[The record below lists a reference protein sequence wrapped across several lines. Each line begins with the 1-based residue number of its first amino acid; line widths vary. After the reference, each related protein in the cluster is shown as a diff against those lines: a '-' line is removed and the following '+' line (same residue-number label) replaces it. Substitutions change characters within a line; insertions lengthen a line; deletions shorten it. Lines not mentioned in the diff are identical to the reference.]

1 MAKSVVPLVI
11 VLLASSLALSN
22 ANGIDKAN
30 NVFCQDKADGLYPDT
45 SDSHSFYHCS
55 NSLTYHKQCPAN
67 LVFNPAKNRCDWD
80 VVNSAFCQDKADGL
94 YPDPLDSHSFFQ
106 CSNSLTYHKQCPANL
121 VFNPAISVCDWPV
134 VNSAFCQDKADGMYA
149 DPSDSH
155 SFYHCSNCLTYH
167 KQCPA
172 NLVFN
177 PAKNICDWD
186 VVNSVFCQDKAD
198 GLYPDPLDSHSFYH
212 CSNSLTYH
220 KQCPANLVFNPAI
233 SVCDWPGTYGN
244 VAAATTQATTKS
256 VVNSV
261 FCQDKADGLYPDP
274 LDSHSFYHC
283 SNSLTYHKQC
293 PANLVF
299 NPAIS
304 VCDWPG
310 NVAAATTQA
319 TTKSVVNSVFC
330 QDKADGLYPDP
341 LDSHSFYHCSNSLT
355 YHKQCPAN
363 LVFNPAISVCD
374 WPAPPLS
381 LAVVN
386 SVFCQDKADG
396 LYPDPLDSHSFY
408 HCSNSL
414 TYHKQ
419 CPANLVF
426 NPAISVCDWPVVN
439 SAFCQDKADGLYPDP
454 SDSHSFYH
462 CSNSLTYHKQCPA
475 NLVFNPAISVC
486 DWPVVNSAF
495 CQDKADGLYPDPSD
509 SHSFYHCSNS
519 LTYHKQCP
527 ANLVFNPAIS
537 VCDWPAPPL
546 SPAVVNSGFCQ
557 DKADGLYPDPSDS
570 HSFYHCSNSLTYH
583 KQCPA
588 NLVFNPAI
596 SVCDWPGAVAGNVA
610 AATTQATTK
619 SLVNSGFCQD
629 KADGLYPDPS
639 DSHSFYHCSNS
650 LTYHKQ
656 CPANLVFN
664 PAISVCD
671 WPGVC
676 AVAGNVAAATTQA
689 TTKSLVNSGFCQ
701 DKADG
706 LYPDPSDSHSFYH
719 CSNSLTYHKQC
730 PANLVFNPAISVC
743 DWPGTYDYSFETHR
757 LITEI
762 HRDPLTAPPLSPAVV
777 NSGFCQDKAD
787 GLYPDPSDSHS
798 FYHCSNSLTY
808 HKQCPANLVFNP
820 AISVCDWPV
829 VNSAFCQDKADGLYP
844 DPSDSHSF
852 YHCSNSLTYHKQCPA
867 NLVFNPAISVCDWPG
882 TYGTVAGN
890 VAAATTQA
898 TTKSLVN
905 SGFCQDKADGLYPDP
920 SDSHSF
926 YHCSNSLTYHKQ
938 CPANLVFNPA
948 ISVCDWPVVNSGF
961 CQDKADG
968 LYPDPSDSH
977 SFYHCSNSLTY
988 HKQCPANLVFNP
1000 AISVCDWPVV
1010 NSGFCQD
1017 KADGLYPDP
1026 SDSHSFY
1033 HCSNSL
1039 TYHKQCPANLV
1050 FNPAISVCDWP
1061 GAVAGNVAAATTQ
1074 ATTKSLVNSG
1084 FCQDKADGL
1093 YPDPSDSHSFYHC
1106 SNSLTYHKQCPAN
1119 LVFNPAISVCD
1130 WPGTPTDS
1138 SHRDPLTAPPLSPA
1152 VVNSGFCQDKADG
1165 MYADPSD
1172 SHSFYHCSNS
1182 LTYHKQC
1189 PANLVFNT
1197 AKNRCDWDGTYHTF
1211 TPSTHSP
1218 IHPLTQPFFC
1228 KAKVD
1233 GMFADPGNTNAFYH
1247 CSNHYTYYKLCQQ
1260 GLVFNQRLGV

>member
-1 MAKSVVPLVI
+1 MAQSIVPLVI

-155 SFYHCSNCLTYH
+155 SFYHCSNSLTYH

-186 VVNSVFCQDKAD
+186 VPHDDATTTTQATTKPLVNSVFCQDKAD

-233 SVCDWPGTYGN
+233 SVCDWPGN

-374 WPAPPLS
+374 WP
-381 LAVVN
+381 
-386 SVFCQDKADG
+386 
-396 LYPDPLDSHSFY
+396 
-408 HCSNSL
+408 
-414 TYHKQ
+414 
-419 CPANLVF
+419 
-426 NPAISVCDWPVVN
+426 
-439 SAFCQDKADGLYPDP
+439 
-454 SDSHSFYH
+454 
-462 CSNSLTYHKQCPA
+462 
-475 NLVFNPAISVC
+475 
-486 DWPVVNSAF
+486 
-495 CQDKADGLYPDPSD
+495 
-509 SHSFYHCSNS
+509 
-519 LTYHKQCP
+519 
-527 ANLVFNPAIS
+527 
-537 VCDWPAPPL
+537 
-546 SPAVVNSGFCQ
+546 
-557 DKADGLYPDPSDS
+557 
-570 HSFYHCSNSLTYH
+570 
-583 KQCPA
+583 
-588 NLVFNPAI
+588 
-596 SVCDWPGAVAGNVA
+596 GNVA

-619 SLVNSGFCQD
+619 S
-629 KADGLYPDPS
+629 
-639 DSHSFYHCSNS
+639 
-650 LTYHKQ
+650 
-656 CPANLVFN
+656 
-664 PAISVCD
+664 
-671 WPGVC
+671 
-676 AVAGNVAAATTQA
+676 
-689 TTKSLVNSGFCQ
+689 
-701 DKADG
+701 
-706 LYPDPSDSHSFYH
+706 
-719 CSNSLTYHKQC
+719 
-730 PANLVFNPAISVC
+730 
-743 DWPGTYDYSFETHR
+743 
-757 LITEI
+757 
-762 HRDPLTAPPLSPAVV
+762 
-777 NSGFCQDKAD
+777 
-787 GLYPDPSDSHS
+787 
-798 FYHCSNSLTY
+798 
-808 HKQCPANLVFNP
+808 
-820 AISVCDWPV
+820 V

-882 TYGTVAGN
+882 N

-905 SGFCQDKADGLYPDP
+905 SA
-920 SDSHSF
+920 
-926 YHCSNSLTYHKQ
+926 
-938 CPANLVFNPA
+938 
-948 ISVCDWPVVNSGF
+948 F

-1061 GAVAGNVAAATTQ
+1061 GNVAAATTQ

-1130 WPGTPTDS
+1130 WP
-1138 SHRDPLTAPPLSPA
+1138 

-1197 AKNRCDWDGTYHTF
+1197 AKNRCDWDVSHDDATTTTKGTTKPQYVVD
-1211 TPSTHSP
+1211 
-1218 IHPLTQPFFC
+1218 FC

-1260 GLVFNQRLGV
+1260 GLVFNQRLGACVWPSQGV

>member
-1 MAKSVVPLVI
+1 MGVAPSNAQATSVEVWGRKLSFESRPCKETFRPLQDHSRTTPGPLQETSRTPPGDLQETSSGPLQETFRRPSGDHFRTTPGPLQETSRRLSGDLFRTTPGDLQETSRRPSGDLQNHSRRPPGDLQETTSGPLQETSRRPSGDLQNHFRRPPGHRRSPLHPLSVSTMAQSVVPLVL
-11 VLLASSLALSN
+11 VLLAGSLALSN
-22 ANGIDKAN
+22 ANGRGYN
-30 NVFCQDKADGLYPDT
+30 NVFCQDKADGLYADT

-80 VVNSAFCQDKADGL
+80 VGNSAFCQDKADGL

-134 VNSAFCQDKADGMYA
+134 VNSAFCQDKADGLYP
-149 DPSDSH
+149 DPADSH
-155 SFYHCSNCLTYH
+155 SFYHCSNSLMYH

-186 VVNSVFCQDKAD
+186 VPHDDA
-198 GLYPDPLDSHSFYH
+198 
-212 CSNSLTYH
+212 T
-220 KQCPANLVFNPAI
+220 
-233 SVCDWPGTYGN
+233 T
-244 VAAATTQATTKS
+244 TTQATTKPL
-256 VVNSV
+256 VNSV

-341 LDSHSFYHCSNSLT
+341 
-355 YHKQCPAN
+355 
-363 LVFNPAISVCD
+363 
-374 WPAPPLS
+374 
-381 LAVVN
+381 
-386 SVFCQDKADG
+386 
-396 LYPDPLDSHSFY
+396 
-408 HCSNSL
+408 
-414 TYHKQ
+414 
-419 CPANLVF
+419 
-426 NPAISVCDWPVVN
+426 
-439 SAFCQDKADGLYPDP
+439 
-454 SDSHSFYH
+454 
-462 CSNSLTYHKQCPA
+462 
-475 NLVFNPAISVC
+475 
-486 DWPVVNSAF
+486 
-495 CQDKADGLYPDPSD
+495 
-509 SHSFYHCSNS
+509 
-519 LTYHKQCP
+519 
-527 ANLVFNPAIS
+527 
-537 VCDWPAPPL
+537 
-546 SPAVVNSGFCQ
+546 
-557 DKADGLYPDPSDS
+557 SDS

-596 SVCDWPGAVAGNVA
+596 SVCDWPGNVA

-619 SLVNSGFCQD
+619 SMVNS
-629 KADGLYPDPS
+629 
-639 DSHSFYHCSNS
+639 
-650 LTYHKQ
+650 
-656 CPANLVFN
+656 V
-664 PAISVCD
+664 
-671 WPGVC
+671 
-676 AVAGNVAAATTQA
+676 
-689 TTKSLVNSGFCQ
+689 
-701 DKADG
+701 
-706 LYPDPSDSHSFYH
+706 
-719 CSNSLTYHKQC
+719 
-730 PANLVFNPAISVC
+730 
-743 DWPGTYDYSFETHR
+743 
-757 LITEI
+757 
-762 HRDPLTAPPLSPAVV
+762 
-777 NSGFCQDKAD
+777 
-787 GLYPDPSDSHS
+787 
-798 FYHCSNSLTY
+798 
-808 HKQCPANLVFNP
+808 
-820 AISVCDWPV
+820 
-829 VNSAFCQDKADGLYP
+829 
-844 DPSDSHSF
+844 
-852 YHCSNSLTYHKQCPA
+852 
-867 NLVFNPAISVCDWPG
+867 
-882 TYGTVAGN
+882 
-890 VAAATTQA
+890 
-898 TTKSLVN
+898 
-905 SGFCQDKADGLYPDP
+905 FCQDKADGLYPDP

-1000 AISVCDWPVV
+1000 AISVCDWPSNVATTTTQATTKSLV
-1010 NSGFCQD
+1010 NSVFCQD

-1061 GAVAGNVAAATTQ
+1061 GNVATTTTQ
-1074 ATTKSLVNSG
+1074 ATTKSVVNSA

-1130 WPGTPTDS
+1130 WP
-1138 SHRDPLTAPPLSPA
+1138 
-1152 VVNSGFCQDKADG
+1152 VVNSGFCHDKADGLYPDPSDSHSFYHCSNSLTYHKQCPANLVFNPAISVCDWPGNVAAATTQATTKSVVNSVFCQDKADGLYPDPSDSHSFYHCSNSLTYHKQCPANLVFNPAISVCDWPVVNSGFCHDKADG

-1197 AKNRCDWDGTYHTF
+1197 AKNRCDWDVSHDDATTTTKGTTKPQYVVD
-1211 TPSTHSP
+1211 
-1218 IHPLTQPFFC
+1218 FC

-1233 GMFADPGNTNAFYH
+1233 GMFADPGNSNAFYH

-1260 GLVFNQRLGV
+1260 GLVFNQGLGACVWPYQGV